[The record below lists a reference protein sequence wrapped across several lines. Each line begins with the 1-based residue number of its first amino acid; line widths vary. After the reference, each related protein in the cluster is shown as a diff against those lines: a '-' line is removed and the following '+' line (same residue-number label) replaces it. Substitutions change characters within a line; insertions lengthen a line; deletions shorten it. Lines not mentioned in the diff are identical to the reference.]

1 MKGNI
6 LGLGLAGSTLVI
18 LFLILLVIPWFKRT
32 YPGYME
38 GYATYDCSRD
48 VTCPEGSFCQSNKC
62 IAIEAPKTAG
72 GGGNA
77 TGYYS

>member
-1 MKGNI
+1 MKGS
-6 LGLGLAGSTLVI
+6 LFGLGVAGSALVI
-18 LFLILLVIPWFKRT
+18 LFAILLAIPFLKKT
-32 YPGYME
+32 FPGYIE

-48 VTCPEGSFCQSNKC
+48 VTCPEGSFCQDNKC
-62 IAIEAPKTAG
+62 ISIEAPKTAG